1 MPRILARGVGPGSR
15 RCTLDATYN
24 RYVNYDDAD
33 PEDRN
38 PLSELVSFPDT
49 IVVAT
54 QEGRPSESHGWLL
67 YYLLE
72 MRKPIV
78 AAHLR
83 AQLETA
89 GYVAAPGAGA
99 SGISHY
105 LKDDS
110 LIWATITDAP
120 DARTS
125 LLLSIAGPPSDDAS
139 FDEDASEETGG

>member
-1 MPRILARGVGPGSR
+1 M
-15 RCTLDATYN
+15 T
-24 RYVNYDDAD
+24 YDDTD

-38 PLSELVSFPDT
+38 PLADLVSFPDA
-49 IVVAT
+49 IVAAR
-54 QEGRPSESHGWLL
+54 QEGRPDESHGWLL

-89 GYVAAPGAGA
+89 GYVAESGVSAG
-99 SGISHY
+99 GISRFI
-105 LKDDS
+105 KEDS

-125 LLLSIAGPPSDDAS
+125 LLLSIAGPPSGGWP
-139 FDEDASEETGG
+139 DEDAGV